1 MVTSLTFFV
10 FLGLSSSSTS
20 SILGLSSSSS
30 LASSLTSSSSSSTS
44 WKSGQIFIAFAM
56 GVFIYLLDLLG
67 NGQLNRIRDEFRVL
81 LDDILDL
88 FLLEVFELVLLE
100 VETYLGATTK
110 RGALGIGGYGESPTS
125 RRLPDVLFVIVV
137 LGQNL
142 DALGNEVGGVETD
155 TELTNHGNIGTSAHS
170 LHETLQQELATGG
183 HGREVK
189 TYLGSGLGNGTKVVD
204 HVSFGHTDTGIP
216 DTEDLV
222 LLVGTD
228 ADVKL
233 LFGVEDGGIGQ
244 GRVTDFVESIRTVG
258 DQFTQKDLL
267 IGVEGV

>member
-56 GVFIYLLDLLG
+56 GVFIYLLDFLG

-170 LHETLQQELATGG
+170 LHETL
-183 HGREVK
+183 
-189 TYLGSGLGNGTKVVD
+189 
-204 HVSFGHTDTGIP
+204 
-216 DTEDLV
+216 
-222 LLVGTD
+222 
-228 ADVKL
+228 
-233 LFGVEDGGIGQ
+233 
-244 GRVTDFVESIRTVG
+244 
-258 DQFTQKDLL
+258 
-267 IGVEGV
+267 